1 MQHFTR
7 VLLAS
12 SPYYSMVLSCWD
24 RGQFSPVH
32 DHAGSRNWIKVLQ
45 GTIDEVQ
52 YEHCGGGRA
61 ASAADVFAG
70 AAPPQ
75 SEGAADDGS
84 LPLELPP
91 LELPPR

>member
-1 MQHFTR
+1 MRCLAAPRTNGALTARQAFNPLEWQQYAAWDPEHFTR

-45 GTIDEVQ
+45 V
-52 YEHCGGGRA
+52 R
-61 ASAADVFAG
+61 
-70 AAPPQ
+70 
-75 SEGAADDGS
+75 
-84 LPLELPP
+84 
-91 LELPPR
+91 